1 MREVFLD
8 GYQFWQQQQE
18 DVAITME
25 RPKQTRSNWFIATAT
40 ASATT
45 AAAATAH
52 PIYNNIP
59 SPKQGKLHGCQSRT
73 KNVVMNEISREWNEW
88 MNGKMKRPKLFND
101 VAKKNFKRA
110 QVSFV
115 LEIYRAL
122 FQAQRLELLSWY
134 SINEFDWPKPTTKN
148 WNRWS
153 KLKPCILKMKSNSF
167 IPRWWLLWW
176 AANCRW

>member
-73 KNVVMNEISREWNEW
+73 KNVIMNEISR
-88 MNGKMKRPKLFND
+88 
-101 VAKKNFKRA
+101 
-110 QVSFV
+110 
-115 LEIYRAL
+115 
-122 FQAQRLELLSWY
+122 
-134 SINEFDWPKPTTKN
+134 
-148 WNRWS
+148 
-153 KLKPCILKMKSNSF
+153 
-167 IPRWWLLWW
+167 
-176 AANCRW
+176 